1 MLRTQIYL
9 TEEESAG
16 VTALAEATGKKQSE
30 IIREAI
36 DDSLDKN
43 RPAALAAAIGR
54 CAGLWK
60 DREDLPDFAAA
71 RRSFDRDFGH
81 E

>member
-16 VTALAEATGKKQSE
+16 VAALAGVRGKKQSE

-36 DDSLDKN
+36 DAYLAVN
-43 RPAALAAAIGR
+43 RPSALAEAVER
-54 CAGLWK
+54 CAGVWK
-60 DREDLPDFAAA
+60 DRADLPDFGEI
-71 RRSFDRDFGH
+71 RRSFDREFGA
-81 E
+81 

>member
-16 VTALAEATGKKQSE
+16 VAALAGVTGKKQSE

-36 DDSLDKN
+36 DIYLDAN
-43 RPAALAAAIGR
+43 RPSALEDAVKR
-54 CAGLWK
+54 CAGMWK
-60 DREDLPDFAAA
+60 NRTDLPDFAEA
-71 RRSFDRDFGH
+71 RKSLDRDFGH